1 MLDTAWMTATRN
13 APVRT
18 RRASAAATKIVA
30 RGDLS
35 ARLSYQ
41 IATLAALIDRQ
52 SIRILAP
59 HKLNLVEWRILT
71 RTDAMGRCTLTD
83 LLPSVAVDRALVS
96 REIARLREHGYI
108 SVTADPDDGRRKFIS
123 LTAAGAA
130 CHARVLVDILKR
142 QDGLAGQLTKAE
154 LETFVDVVQKLK
166 LALIARVGE

>member
-1 MLDTAWMTATRN
+1 MADMGAMTAIRN
-13 APVRT
+13 APART
-18 RRASAAATKIVA
+18 GHAASPRRSTRP

-35 ARLSYQ
+35 ARISYQ
-41 IATLAALIDRQ
+41 VATLAALIDRQ

-96 REIARLREHGYI
+96 REIGRLRERGFI
-108 SVTADPDDGRRKFIS
+108 DVTADPDDGRRKFIS
-123 LTAAGAA
+123 LTPAGAE

-142 QDGLAGQLTKAE
+142 QEGLAGQLTKAE
-154 LETFVDVVQKLK
+154 LETFANVVQKLK